1 MSLASVSAYVCGG
14 PFPALYARL
23 GKGLWTGSL
32 KVPGRCGTPGTHV
45 AKDPGLAG
53 AGVLHGG
60 VRNFVFPYGPN
71 IWLKCCKYFSWS
83 AVFELYLFIFK
94 RKKCTYME

>member
-1 MSLASVSAYVCGG
+1 MNRSPKPSLLRIPWISRGWTSA
-14 PFPALYARL
+14 
-23 GKGLWTGSL
+23 
-32 KVPGRCGTPGTHV
+32 
-45 AKDPGLAG
+45 

-71 IWLKCCKYFSWS
+71 IWLKCCKYFSRS
-83 AVFELYLFIFK
+83 TVFELYLFISK